1 MLDARSPRG
10 VRSDT
15 VLFERHCHSARRGD
29 GDASYVATFVAFLTN
44 CGLGVVQAVV
54 ERQAGVQDV
63 MTTVRNN
70 NDNIVHHTGRKL
82 EGGRGDGR
90 QLSAAGCLQQHFR
103 GGERGYRT
111 PTVIR
116 NGF

>member
-54 ERQAGVQDV
+54 ERQAGVQGV
-63 MTTVRNN
+63 MTNVRNN
-70 NDNIVHHTGRKL
+70 NNHSVYHTGRKM
-82 EGGRGDGR
+82 EGGGRGTDDSGAL
-90 QLSAAGCLQQHFR
+90 QDVSSIIFAAEHGDI
-103 GGERGYRT
+103 E
-111 PTVIR
+111 
-116 NGF
+116 